1 MNMSMESFPM
11 VALSVVVL
19 VQIVMVPTSV
29 NCLTMGS
36 VSYKMHKIRIVQQIS
51 SKMFRVEMKRISE
64 QITLLTQQ
72 KVQRRRNFWKCYRN
86 HGL

>member
-1 MNMSMESFPM
+1 MNMGLEKIPF

-19 VQIVMVPTSV
+19 VQFLMVPTSV

-51 SKMFRVEMKRISE
+51 SKMFRVEMKRISK
-64 QITLLTQQ
+64 QITLLAQQ
-72 KVQRRRNFWKCYRN
+72 KVQRRRNFWKSYRN
-86 HGL
+86 NAK